1 MVVMKKFALIA
12 PFLLLSSSCD
22 LMTRVESKAQ
32 EINHLED
39 RVVALVMENRE
50 LMNEIDRLKFQVS
63 KMETHTKY
71 LQASLNESKS
81 QHDRSA
87 TPSRSIASVASF
99 APGDEDHVK
108 YDIYQWTPDQIQAI
122 AKAEFKNK
130 NYEKAAQ
137 FYQALSMNYPG
148 HKTLDDAYLFNAGVA
163 AYESGR
169 YHQWTLDHLGK
180 LVTEYPTSR
189 YYRGAKLWMALTH
202 LKMGE
207 RDQFFETV
215 EEFRKK
221 YRNTPEWKILSAH
234 YEKIVQEFKN

>member
-1 MVVMKKFALIA
+1 MVVMKKLALFAPLLI
-12 PFLLLSSSCD
+12 LSSSCE
-22 LMTRVESKAQ
+22 LVSRVEHKAQ
-32 EINHLED
+32 ELNQLED
-39 RVVALVMENRE
+39 RVVALVFENRE
-50 LMNEIDRLKFQVS
+50 LQNEIDRLKFQVS
-63 KMETHTKY
+63 KMEAHTKY
-71 LQASLNESKS
+71 LEASIEGTRS
-81 QHDRSA
+81 QQSQRGA
-87 TPSRSIASVASF
+87 ARGIASVASF
-99 APGDEDHVK
+99 LPGDEDHVK

-122 AKAEFKNK
+122 ARAEFKNK

-137 FYQALSMNYPG
+137 FYQTLAVNYPG
-148 HKTLDDAYLFNAGVA
+148 HKDLDDAYLFNAGVA

-180 LVTEYPTSR
+180 LVNEYPTSR

-202 LKMGE
+202 LKMGD

>member
-1 MVVMKKFALIA
+1 MVVMKKYALLA
-12 PFLLLSSSCD
+12 PILLMTSSCD
-22 LMTRVESKAQ
+22 LMTRVEHKAQ
-32 EINHLED
+32 EINKLED
-39 RVVALVMENRE
+39 RVVGLVIENRE
-50 LMNEIDRLKFQVS
+50 LQNEIDRLTFQVS
-63 KMETHTKY
+63 QMEAQAKFM
-71 LQASLNESKS
+71 QASLEGSQSSKK
-81 QHDRSA
+81 SA
-87 TPSRSIASVASF
+87 ARAIASVASF

-122 AKAEFKNK
+122 ARTEFKNK

-137 FYQALSMNYPG
+137 FYQAFAMNFPG
-148 HKTLDDAYLFNAGVA
+148 HSDLNDAFLFNAGVA

-169 YHQWTLDHLGK
+169 YHQWTLDHLSK
-180 LVTEYPTSR
+180 LVHEHPTSR

-202 LKMGE
+202 LKMGD

-221 YRNTPEWKILSAH
+221 YRNTPEWNILSAH